1 MRRAGVGD
9 DRPVVAYDQGEPGGA
24 ARAWWLLGWFGH
36 PDARVLDGGLGAW
49 VAAGLPLTTETADP
63 DPGDFTARPGG
74 RSLLDAAGAARLAAA
89 GVLLDARAPARYQ
102 GLEEPVDPVAGHIPG
117 ARNAPMADLVG
128 DHGLVPPAS
137 LRRLLDR
144 HGARPGTPVGAYCG
158 SGVVAAHLVLACE
171 VAGIP
176 ASLYAGSWSDWVD
189 RPLPPGRHRPRS
201 RDRRRPAARGRD
213 RLRRARRSRT
223 GGRRGRGGRA
233 GGGGRGRPAG
243 RAAAGRLRRDLCLA
257 PGFVDTHAHSDLVH
271 LLDEPQ
277 PFKLLQGVTTEVVGN
292 CGLTFAPL
300 DPASAEVAATLWSSL
315 AGGCRSSRPGSGS
328 WPTGWTGPAR
338 PTTWPCWSG
347 TGPCG

>member
-1 MRRAGVGD
+1 VVAPGPLVTAGQLAAELAGPGAPTVLDCRWTLAGGADRDGYGKGHLPGAVFVDLDRDLAAPPGAGGRHPLPAPEAFQAAMRRAGVRD

-36 PDARVLDGGLGAW
+36 PDARVLDGGLRAW
-49 VAAGLPLTTETADP
+49 VAAGLPVTTETADP

-144 HGARPGTPVGAYCG
+144 HGARPGTPVGVYCG

-176 ASLYAGSWSDWVD
+176 ASLYAGSWSDWV
-189 RPLPPGRHRPRS
+189 
-201 RDRRRPAARGRD
+201 A
-213 RLRRARRSRT
+213 
-223 GGRRGRGGRA
+223 
-233 GGGGRGRPAG
+233 
-243 RAAAGRLRRDLCLA
+243 
-257 PGFVDTHAHSDLVH
+257 
-271 LLDEPQ
+271 
-277 PFKLLQGVTTEVVGN
+277 
-292 CGLTFAPL
+292 
-300 DPASAEVAATLWSSL
+300 DPSHPVA
-315 AGGCRSSRPGSGS
+315 
-328 WPTGWTGPAR
+328 TGPE
-338 PTTWPCWSG
+338 P
-347 TGPCG
+347 

>member
-1 MRRAGVGD
+1 VVAPGPLVTAGQLAAELAGPGAPTVLDCRWTLAGGADRDGYGKGHLPGAVFVDLDRDLAAPPGAGGRHPLPAPEAFQAAMRRAGVRD

-36 PDARVLDGGLGAW
+36 RDARVLDGGLGAW

-117 ARNAPMADLVG
+117 ARNAPMADLIG

-144 HGARPGTPVGAYCG
+144 HGARPGTPVGVYCG
-158 SGVVAAHLVLACE
+158 SGVVAAHVVLACE

-176 ASLYAGSWSDWVD
+176 ASLYAGSWSDWV
-189 RPLPPGRHRPRS
+189 
-201 RDRRRPAARGRD
+201 
-213 RLRRARRSRT
+213 T
-223 GGRRGRGGRA
+223 
-233 GGGGRGRPAG
+233 
-243 RAAAGRLRRDLCLA
+243 
-257 PGFVDTHAHSDLVH
+257 
-271 LLDEPQ
+271 
-277 PFKLLQGVTTEVVGN
+277 
-292 CGLTFAPL
+292 
-300 DPASAEVAATLWSSL
+300 DP
-315 AGGCRSSRPGSGS
+315 SRPVA
-328 WPTGWTGPAR
+328 TGREP
-338 PTTWPCWSG
+338 
-347 TGPCG
+347 

>member
-1 MRRAGVGD
+1 MVAPGPLVTAGQLAAELAGPGAPTVLDCRWTLAGGADRDGYGKGHLPGAVFVDLDRDLAAPPGAGGRHPLPAPEAFQAAMRRAGVRD

-49 VAAGLPLTTETADP
+49 VAAGLPVTTETADP

-74 RSLLDAAGAARLAAA
+74 RSLLDAAGATRLAAA

-144 HGARPGTPVGAYCG
+144 HGARPGTPVGVYCG
-158 SGVVAAHLVLACE
+158 SGVVAAHVVLACE

-176 ASLYAGSWSDWVD
+176 ASLYAGSWSDWV
-189 RPLPPGRHRPRS
+189 
-201 RDRRRPAARGRD
+201 
-213 RLRRARRSRT
+213 T
-223 GGRRGRGGRA
+223 
-233 GGGGRGRPAG
+233 
-243 RAAAGRLRRDLCLA
+243 
-257 PGFVDTHAHSDLVH
+257 
-271 LLDEPQ
+271 
-277 PFKLLQGVTTEVVGN
+277 
-292 CGLTFAPL
+292 
-300 DPASAEVAATLWSSL
+300 DP
-315 AGGCRSSRPGSGS
+315 SRPVA
-328 WPTGWTGPAR
+328 TGREP
-338 PTTWPCWSG
+338 
-347 TGPCG
+347 

>member
-1 MRRAGVGD
+1 MAPGPLVTAGQLAAELAGPGAPTVLDCRWTLAGGADRDGYGKGHLPGAVFVDLDRDLAAPPGAGGRHPLPAPEAFQAAMRRAGVRD

-49 VAAGLPLTTETADP
+49 VAADLPVTTETADP

-176 ASLYAGSWSDWVD
+176 ASLYAGSWSDWV
-189 RPLPPGRHRPRS
+189 
-201 RDRRRPAARGRD
+201 A
-213 RLRRARRSRT
+213 
-223 GGRRGRGGRA
+223 
-233 GGGGRGRPAG
+233 
-243 RAAAGRLRRDLCLA
+243 
-257 PGFVDTHAHSDLVH
+257 
-271 LLDEPQ
+271 
-277 PFKLLQGVTTEVVGN
+277 
-292 CGLTFAPL
+292 
-300 DPASAEVAATLWSSL
+300 DP
-315 AGGCRSSRPGSGS
+315 SRPVA
-328 WPTGWTGPAR
+328 TGPE
-338 PTTWPCWSG
+338 P
-347 TGPCG
+347 

>member
-1 MRRAGVGD
+1 VVAPGPLVTAGQLAAELAGPGAPTVLDCRWTLAGGADRDGYGDGHLPGAVFVDLDRDLAAPPGAGGRHPLPAPEAFQAAMRRAGVRD

-49 VAAGLPLTTETADP
+49 VAAGLPLTAETADP

-74 RSLLDAAGAARLAAA
+74 RSLLDAAGAARLAVA
-89 GVLLDARAPARYQ
+89 GVLLDVRAPARYQ

-171 VAGIP
+171 VVGIP
-176 ASLYAGSWSDWVD
+176 ASLYAGSWSDWV
-189 RPLPPGRHRPRS
+189 
-201 RDRRRPAARGRD
+201 
-213 RLRRARRSRT
+213 T
-223 GGRRGRGGRA
+223 
-233 GGGGRGRPAG
+233 
-243 RAAAGRLRRDLCLA
+243 
-257 PGFVDTHAHSDLVH
+257 
-271 LLDEPQ
+271 
-277 PFKLLQGVTTEVVGN
+277 
-292 CGLTFAPL
+292 
-300 DPASAEVAATLWSSL
+300 DP
-315 AGGCRSSRPGSGS
+315 SRPVA
-328 WPTGWTGPAR
+328 TGPE
-338 PTTWPCWSG
+338 P
-347 TGPCG
+347 

>member
-1 MRRAGVGD
+1 VVAPGPLVTAGQLAAELAGPGAPTVLDCRWTLAGGADRDGYGKGHLPGAVFVDLDRELAAPPGAGGRHPLPAPEAFQAAMRRAGVRH

-74 RSLLDAAGAARLAAA
+74 RSLLDAAGAARLAVA
-89 GVLLDARAPARYQ
+89 GVLLDVRAPARYQ

-171 VAGIP
+171 VVGIP
-176 ASLYAGSWSDWVD
+176 ASLYAGSWSDWV
-189 RPLPPGRHRPRS
+189 
-201 RDRRRPAARGRD
+201 
-213 RLRRARRSRT
+213 T
-223 GGRRGRGGRA
+223 
-233 GGGGRGRPAG
+233 
-243 RAAAGRLRRDLCLA
+243 
-257 PGFVDTHAHSDLVH
+257 
-271 LLDEPQ
+271 
-277 PFKLLQGVTTEVVGN
+277 
-292 CGLTFAPL
+292 
-300 DPASAEVAATLWSSL
+300 DP
-315 AGGCRSSRPGSGS
+315 SRPVA
-328 WPTGWTGPAR
+328 TGPE
-338 PTTWPCWSG
+338 P
-347 TGPCG
+347 